1 MRTYN
6 CVHTISRFIKENCI
20 NRIRLN
26 LYYSN
31 KSLQIEENLLFDPNV
46 LFSTMAFNN
55 ERKLF
60 NTFNRQT
67 LVEVCSLI

>member
-1 MRTYN
+1 MRATTYN
-6 CVHTISRFIKENCI
+6 CVYTIFIFIKENCI
-20 NRIRLN
+20 NRIYLN
-26 LYYSN
+26 LYCLSN
-31 KSLQIEENLLFDPNV
+31 KSLHLEEKLLFVSNK

-67 LVEVCSLI
+67 LVEV